1 VQVFQDQEERL
12 LGSQAQQEPQE
23 RVQGLLPLLLGRSLH
38 RGIGGRQR
46 QGQEGR
52 QQRHGLRW
60 RQVMLCQ
67 ELLQVL
73 HLLRGGRLGLQG
85 EQTPGQQ
92 LGERIE
98 SSVLIVRRAGLSS

>member
-1 VQVFQDQEERL
+1 
-12 LGSQAQQEPQE
+12 
-23 RVQGLLPLLLGRSLH
+23 
-38 RGIGGRQR
+38 
-46 QGQEGR
+46 
-52 QQRHGLRW
+52 
-60 RQVMLCQ
+60 MLCQ